1 MGETEKGVSY
11 TSFELF
17 CLQILVDY
25 VLHDMIPENL
35 ELVSNSTTSE
45 LPTQPTCLAFFLLL
59 LGGALRL
66 ANPSYI
72 FLLMLSYL
80 HTTLISSRAQIKLL
94 DSSVSLPI

>member
-1 MGETEKGVSY
+1 MIGENREGESVIPLL
-11 TSFELF
+11 SFF
-17 CLQILVDY
+17 CLQIFADY

-59 LGGALRL
+59 FGGALRL
-66 ANPSYI
+66 ANPSFI

-80 HTTLISSRAQIKLL
+80 HTTLISSKGP
-94 DSSVSLPI
+94 D